1 MLNFGI
7 NPDICDWFKSFLANR
22 ISKVKIEWCVKWKL
36 ALAENKTLVLHL
48 GKSNP
53 KHSYFTGTTKVQST
67 TCARDLGI
75 LVDDALTFENHI
87 DKIVNN
93 ALHKSRMVLRSFR
106 SSNPNFYFKL
116 FNVFIRPTLEYGCEL
131 FHPSSSRLT
140 ARLDYPLRF
149 FSRKVFIRC
158 NMSFRP
164 QTLSDTSSP
173 YERRLRITSQHSL
186 LFRRLFLILKT
197 YFKIVTHRCHFP
209 NLSKFIQPANSTRFP
224 YRLKLC
230 CAKNDSFLHKYFS
243 LWDKIVPHFPKL
255 VSEEVF
261 ASRVGQLPLESFVS

>member
-22 ISKVKIEWCVKWKL
+22 ISKVKIGTVTGPFLFLVYIDDLLSAFPDDVKVTAFADDLKLFSTNRDSLQKSLGILSEWCVKWKL

-93 ALHKSRMVLRSFR
+93 ALHKSRKYSLDATCLFVLKHC
-106 SSNPNFYFKL
+106 PTHHPPT
-116 FNVFIRPTLEYGCEL
+116 NVDLE
-131 FHPSSSRLT
+131 
-140 ARLDYPLRF
+140 
-149 FSRKVFIRC
+149 
-158 NMSFRP
+158 
-164 QTLSDTSSP
+164 
-173 YERRLRITSQHSL
+173 
-186 LFRRLFLILKT
+186 
-197 YFKIVTHRCHFP
+197 
-209 NLSKFIQPANSTRFP
+209 
-224 YRLKLC
+224 
-230 CAKNDSFLHKYFS
+230 
-243 LWDKIVPHFPKL
+243 
-255 VSEEVF
+255 
-261 ASRVGQLPLESFVS
+261 

>member
-22 ISKVKIEWCVKWKL
+22 ISKVKIGNIVSENHFANISGVLQGTVTGPFLFLVYIDDLLSAFPDDVKVTAFADDLKLYSTNRDSLQKSLGILSEWCVKWKL

-149 FSRKVFIRC
+149 FF
-158 NMSFRP
+158 
-164 QTLSDTSSP
+164 
-173 YERRLRITSQHSL
+173 
-186 LFRRLFLILKT
+186 
-197 YFKIVTHRCHFP
+197 
-209 NLSKFIQPANSTRFP
+209 
-224 YRLKLC
+224 
-230 CAKNDSFLHKYFS
+230 
-243 LWDKIVPHFPKL
+243 
-255 VSEEVF
+255 
-261 ASRVGQLPLESFVS
+261 